1 MKFKEYQHIERLG
14 TTVTEDIEFGTCY
27 IFYKIDGTN
36 GQVYLDDKGN
46 IKAGGRRRELT
57 LDKDNAGFYKY
68 VLQNENIKKYLA
80 KHPNHRLYGEWLVPH
95 SLKTYRQSAWRK
107 FYIFDVCYEGEDNIE
122 YYLNYNTYKEFLDEF
137 DLDYIPPLAIL
148 KNPTIESF
156 INCLEKTGQFLVED
170 GKGAG
175 EGIVIKNYEFCNK
188 YGNIVWAK
196 IIRNEFKEKHAKEMG
211 PTIVNQAKSTEELIV
226 NKYCTESFIEKEYAK
241 LVLENDGWSSKYIPI
256 LLNTIYRE
264 LIKEEI
270 YNILMDFKNPAIN
283 FKILYALVVQKI
295 KETKKEIFS

>member
-107 FYIFDVCYEGEDNIE
+107 FYI
-122 YYLNYNTYKEFLDEF
+122 
-137 DLDYIPPLAIL
+137 
-148 KNPTIESF
+148 
-156 INCLEKTGQFLVED
+156 
-170 GKGAG
+170 
-175 EGIVIKNYEFCNK
+175 
-188 YGNIVWAK
+188 
-196 IIRNEFKEKHAKEMG
+196 
-211 PTIVNQAKSTEELIV
+211 
-226 NKYCTESFIEKEYAK
+226 
-241 LVLENDGWSSKYIPI
+241 
-256 LLNTIYRE
+256 
-264 LIKEEI
+264 
-270 YNILMDFKNPAIN
+270 
-283 FKILYALVVQKI
+283 
-295 KETKKEIFS
+295 